1 MVRIPTSGPLPAYTP
16 HGPASNSMEPNANL
30 YYLSVCSFPTTDAAL
45 VPVPSTMN
53 RRLPTLPNRA
63 LSRSVDSLSTPDV
76 HKVIHSYSLNIG
88 GVDLRL
94 FITIEPLRELSRE
107 HTFYLSLKAG
117 VFERPI
123 SEPATLGL
131 SVDPRDLKFVV
142 FAYPP
147 RSCLP
152 QGCLFALRVW
162 LRAGDIDHRL
172 FSEDALWIG
181 KDPDFYSIQ
190 DATFARLRS
199 VNSQTL
205 LYKIVVGR
213 ALMDFIIRWR
223 QVLGGVYSLSLEYDG
238 CGVGRVLFSDF
249 IVSLDCPPEHL
260 NFILYT
266 IPVTS
271 TPRGATHRIRLWLRV
286 PDQVGPVPPSEV
298 DLPSPQFIYQRIWGT
313 DSFKVGNALDFTAL
327 GPKLIMGVPNG
338 DGPRILS
345 SPSEQLFYRDDGLAG
360 VKLPTYGE
368 PADPCGKE
376 AL

>member
-1 MVRIPTSGPLPAYTP
+1 
-16 HGPASNSMEPNANL
+16 
-30 YYLSVCSFPTTDAAL
+30 
-45 VPVPSTMN
+45 
-53 RRLPTLPNRA
+53 
-63 LSRSVDSLSTPDV
+63 
-76 HKVIHSYSLNIG
+76 LNIG

-117 VFERPI
+117 EFERPI
-123 SEPATLGL
+123 SEPATLIL
-131 SVDPRDLKFVV
+131 SVDPRELKFVV

-152 QGCLFALRVW
+152 QGCLYALRVW
-162 LRAGDIDHRL
+162 LRAGEIDHRL
-172 FSEDALWIG
+172 FSEDALWIA

-213 ALMDFIIRWR
+213 ALVDFTIRWR
-223 QVLGGVYSLSLEYDG
+223 QVLGRVYSLSLEYDG
-238 CGVGRVLFSDF
+238 CGVGRVLFSDLT
-249 IVSLDCPPEHL
+249 VSLDCPPEHL
-260 NFILYT
+260 SFVLYT

-271 TPRGATHRIRLWLRV
+271 TPRGATHRIRLWLRA
-286 PDQVGPVPPSEV
+286 PDQVGPVTPPEV
-298 DLPSPQFIYQRIWGT
+298 DLPPSQFIYQRIWST
-313 DSFKVGNALDFTAL
+313 DSFKVGNTLDFTAL
-327 GPKLIMGVPNG
+327 GPKMIMGVPTG
-338 DGPRILS
+338 DPRILT

-360 VKLPTYGE
+360 VEQPTNGE
-368 PADPCGKE
+368 VLDPRKE

>member
-1 MVRIPTSGPLPAYTP
+1 
-16 HGPASNSMEPNANL
+16 
-30 YYLSVCSFPTTDAAL
+30 
-45 VPVPSTMN
+45 MN
-53 RRLPTLPNRA
+53 RRLPTLPNRS
-63 LSRSVDSLSTPDV
+63 LSRSVDSLPSPDV
-76 HKVIHSYSLNIG
+76 RKVIHTYGLNIG

-123 SEPATLGL
+123 SEPATLSL
-131 SVDPRDLKFVV
+131 SVDPRELKFVV

-152 QGCLFALRVW
+152 QGCLFSLRVW

-172 FSEDALWIG
+172 FSEDSLWIG
-181 KDPDFYSIQ
+181 RDPDFYSIQ

-199 VNSQTL
+199 VNSHTL

-213 ALMDFIIRWR
+213 ALMDFVIRHATILALPVDSFFSSLRIRWR

-249 IVSLDCPPEHL
+249 IVSLDCSPEHL
-260 NFILYT
+260 NFVLYT

-271 TPRGATHRIRLWLRV
+271 TPRGATHRVRLWLRA
-286 PDQVGPVPPSEV
+286 PDQVG
-298 DLPSPQFIYQRIWGT
+298 LMPSPEGELPCSQFIYQRIWST
-313 DSFKVGNALDFTAL
+313 DSFKVGNSLDFTAL

-345 SPSEQLFYRDDGLAG
+345 SHSEQLFYRDDGLG
-360 VKLPTYGE
+360 VAKLPTYGE
-368 PADPCGKE
+368 PGDFGKE

>member
-1 MVRIPTSGPLPAYTP
+1 
-16 HGPASNSMEPNANL
+16 
-30 YYLSVCSFPTTDAAL
+30 
-45 VPVPSTMN
+45 MN
-53 RRLPTLPNRA
+53 RRLPTLPNRS
-63 LSRSVDSLSTPDV
+63 LSLSIDSLPSPDV
-76 HKVIHSYSLNIG
+76 RKVIHTYGLNIG

-123 SEPATLGL
+123 SEPATLSL
-131 SVDPRDLKFVV
+131 SVDPRELKFVV

-152 QGCLFALRVW
+152 QGCLFSLRVW

-172 FSEDALWIG
+172 FSEDSLWIG
-181 KDPDFYSIQ
+181 RDPDFYSIQ

-199 VNSQTL
+199 VNSHTL
-205 LYKIVVGR
+205 LYKIVV
-213 ALMDFIIRWR
+213 
-223 QVLGGVYSLSLEYDG
+223 LGSVYSLSLEYDG
-238 CGVGRVLFSDF
+238 CGVGRVLFSDL

-260 NFILYT
+260 NFVLYT

-271 TPRGATHRIRLWLRV
+271 TPRGATHRVRLWLRA
-286 PDQVGPVPPSEV
+286 PDQVG
-298 DLPSPQFIYQRIWGT
+298 LMPSPEGELPCSQFIYQRIWST
-313 DSFKVGNALDFTAL
+313 DSFKVGNSLDFTAL

-360 VKLPTYGE
+360 AKLPTYGE
-368 PADPCGKE
+368 PGDFGKE

>member
-1 MVRIPTSGPLPAYTP
+1 
-16 HGPASNSMEPNANL
+16 
-30 YYLSVCSFPTTDAAL
+30 
-45 VPVPSTMN
+45 
-53 RRLPTLPNRA
+53 
-63 LSRSVDSLSTPDV
+63 DV
-76 HKVIHSYSLNIG
+76 HKVIHTYTLDIG

-94 FITIEPLRELSRE
+94 IITIEPIRELSRE
-107 HTFYLSLKAG
+107 HTFYLSLKTG

-123 SEPATLGL
+123 SEPATLSL
-131 SVDPRDLKFVV
+131 SVDPRELKFVV

-152 QGCLFALRVW
+152 QGCLFSLRVW

-181 KDPDFYSIQ
+181 RDPDFYSIQ

-199 VNSQTL
+199 VNSHTL

-213 ALMDFIIRWR
+213 ALMDFIIRHASTHPPPRCFFFFNSKPCTRWR

-249 IVSLDCPPEHL
+249 IVNLDCPPEHL
-260 NFILYT
+260 NFVLYT

-271 TPRGATHRIRLWLRV
+271 TPRGATHRVRLWLRA
-286 PDQVGPVPPSEV
+286 PDQVGLMTSPEGE
-298 DLPSPQFIYQRIWGT
+298 LPCSQFIYQRIWST
-313 DSFKVGNALDFTAL
+313 DSFKVGNSLDFTAL
-327 GPKLIMGVPNG
+327 GPKVILGVPNG

-345 SPSEQLFYRDDGLAG
+345 SPSEQLFYRDDGSAG

-368 PADPCGKE
+368 PGDYGKE